1 MVRVIISF
9 GRYAE
14 HRVPFAVIYHSV
26 FRCAS
31 LISGTSV
38 KRVKL
43 RGDTF
48 PPVTIADD
56 CLFAWHADVLP
67 IFYLMTAIC
76 ILSELNFK
84 NAYPLF

>member
-9 GRYAE
+9 GRYTE
-14 HRVPFAVIYHSV
+14 HHVPFAVIYHSV

-43 RGDTF
+43 CGDTF
-48 PPVTIADD
+48 PPVTIAGD
-56 CLFAWHADVLP
+56 CFFAWHAHVLP
-67 IFYLMTAIC
+67 VFYLVTAIR